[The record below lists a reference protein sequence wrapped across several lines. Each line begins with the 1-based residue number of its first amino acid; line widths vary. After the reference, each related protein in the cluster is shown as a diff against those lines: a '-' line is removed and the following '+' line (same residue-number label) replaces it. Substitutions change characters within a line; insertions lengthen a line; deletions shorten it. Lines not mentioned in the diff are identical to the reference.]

1 MKENVR
7 VVSIFRARFGLSSLA
22 MLCSAV
28 LGASAQA
35 QINYGPPITITKGG
49 VYSGNWQSLSPD
61 QPAVTINTSEP
72 VIIENSNIQSR
83 GVLIRSRYVKAD
95 VTVRNSR
102 GVALNP
108 GLAASFRRTPGY
120 FIHLE
125 EFRNARIENNEL
137 IGTSGIYF
145 YKFMGDSTKG
155 HTIKV
160 LRNKALNIDGRYSSG
175 PNTFSPTG
183 FYRVQF
189 TQFNDV
195 KNIVDAEI
203 AWNQVINEPGESRVE
218 ENINM
223 YVSSGTPD
231 SPILIHN
238 NYIQG
243 AYPTNPVTDKYGGG
257 GIMLGD
263 GQASTVG
270 KASAYLRAYNNQV
283 VSTSNQGIAIAAGH
297 NNEAY
302 NNRVI
307 SSGLLPDG
315 RRIASQNVGIYV
327 WDLYGDKA
335 RNTFFNN
342 AMYGNVVAWAQP
354 EKSATAQ
361 NPFWFPHCD
370 TVARSPKSC
379 KNNTAIAGAVTRAM
393 EAQEFDRWQAK
404 LRASNVAIGPKQQ
417 GQLTSAQEGR

>member
-7 VVSIFRARFGLSSLA
+7 LVSASRARFGLSGLA
-22 MLCSAV
+22 MLCTAL

-35 QINYGPPITITKGG
+35 QITYSAPITITKGG
-49 VYSGNWQSLSPD
+49 VYSGNWQSLNPD
-61 QPAVTINTSEP
+61 QPAVTVSTSEA

-83 GVLIRSRYVKAD
+83 GPLIRSRYVKANL
-95 VTVRNSR
+95 TVRNSR

-120 FIHLE
+120 FVHLE
-125 EFRNARIENNEL
+125 DFQNARIENNEL
-137 IGTSGIYF
+137 IGTSGMYF
-145 YKFMGDSTKG
+145 YKFLGDSTIG
-155 HTIKV
+155 HTIKI

-175 PNTFSPTG
+175 PDTFSPTG

-195 KNIVDAEI
+195 KNISNAEI
-203 AWNQVINEPGESRVE
+203 AWNQIINEPGKSRVE

-223 YVSSGTPD
+223 YVSSGTPN
-231 SPILIHN
+231 SPIIIHN

-243 AYPTNPVTDKYGGG
+243 AYPTNPATDTYGGG

-263 GQASTVG
+263 GQGSTVG
-270 KASAYLRAYNNQV
+270 KASAFLRAYNNQII
-283 VSTSNQGIAIAAGH
+283 STSNQGIAISAGH

-315 RRIASQNVGIYV
+315 RRIASQNVGIYI
-327 WDLYGDKA
+327 WDLHGDKA

-342 AMYGNVVAWAQP
+342 VMYGNVVAWAQP
-354 EKSATAQ
+354 AKSATAQ
-361 NPFWFPHCD
+361 NPFWFPNCD
-370 TVARSPKSC
+370 AEARSPKSC
-379 KNNTAIAGAVTRAM
+379 KNNTTIAGVVTRAM

-404 LRASNVAIGPKQQ
+404 LRASNVTIGPKQ
-417 GQLTSAQEGR
+417 